1 MEKLFFVVN
10 NDLEEVNK
18 ELASGGKIKF
28 ICPVNESVSNAG
40 ASNCYTACDIVGDV
54 FAYVVIEYPD
64 GS

>member
-40 ASNCYTACDIVGDV
+40 AGGSCIIYDIVGDV